1 MKVRASVKRE
11 VPSAKLCVEK
21 EIIRYKQKE
30 S

>member
-1 MKVRASVKRE
+1 MKVRASVKKE

-21 EIIRYKQKE
+21 DIVRYKQKE

>member
-11 VPSAKLCVEK
+11 VPSALCVEK
-21 EIIRYKQKE
+21 EIVRYKQKE